1 MHLIKEISET
11 ENLIAK
17 INFLTT
23 DFGSADGKKIIF
35 KYFIDRN
42 SGTEDVDA
50 EDVGIVTSHVSQS
63 TYIDCGYH
71 DDAGDVH
78 SQAYAHMLTLD
89 ELDGFEI
96 VE

>member
-1 MHLIKEISET
+1 MPLIKEISET
-11 ENLIAK
+11 ESLVAK

-42 SGTEDVDA
+42 VDG
-50 EDVGIVTSHVSQS
+50 VGIVTSHVSQS

-71 DDAGDVH
+71 EDAGDVH

-89 ELDGFEI
+89 EMEGFTIIE
-96 VE
+96 